1 MPLEIGFKFLG
12 TKPKSIG
19 TGALPRIW
27 KSLGVLEW
35 RMAFK
40 DSHSKSRQ
48 SPNRLHKAY
57 IKFLQNAII
66 RAPMGEEIGEM
77 HAQVNQIAPLR
88 PNWTVE
94 MVEISFLSI
103 LNIHV

>member
-1 MPLEIGFKFLG
+1 MPLEIVLKFLG
-12 TKPKSIG
+12 TKPKSIA
-19 TGALPRIW
+19 TGALLRIW

-48 SPNRLHKAY
+48 SPNRLYKAY
-57 IKFLQNAII
+57 IMFLQNAII
-66 RAPMGEEIGEM
+66 RAPMGEETG
-77 HAQVNQIAPLR
+77 
-88 PNWTVE
+88 E

-103 LNIHV
+103 LNFHV